1 MMYQSILYFDI
12 TEKIFSI
19 FEKETMMKK
28 RSDNILDIIGN
39 FNTPDFLI
47 QNDAIQKSNK
57 SKSNSFD
64 KDKNKEDNYLTCI
77 T

>member
-1 MMYQSILYFDI
+1 MI
-12 TEKIFSI
+12 
-19 FEKETMMKK
+19 KK
-28 RSDNILDIIGN
+28 RSDNIFDIIGN

-47 QNDAIQKSNK
+47 QNDTIQKSNK

-64 KDKNKEDNYLTCI
+64 KDKNKENNYLTCI